1 MSTITCQKTVS
12 CFETQLTE
20 TTTTLKLKVA
30 AAPPPPPP
38 PANLDFCNW
47 GFLQTAPNDY
57 KESCCYTHPL
67 SKKSSFSLELCTENL
82 GSETGTDIITD
93 GSSIFLSPS
102 TTTELISPIVSDK
115 SGGESD
121 DDCCRQTTAVVRKGS
136 CRETRNFP
144 PPLSTM
150 SGSSSMQVRRRR
162 SDGGRLII
170 ESVEAPFR
178 NSYLQAERSDG
189 RLRLCFLTAG
199 PDHRAAETT
208 TTTTTTTTATSA
220 AAGEEEQEEEKRDG
234 CGGETATA
242 AAAAEEEAVVSKNE
256 VVESTKKKEE
266 FEMEMEKYQRR
277 SRCKES
283 GHGNNNG
290 FCSNWKPALWVA
302 TS

>member
-1 MSTITCQKTVS
+1 MSTITCQKIVS
-12 CFETQLTE
+12 CNFETQLTE

-30 AAPPPPPP
+30 AAP

-57 KESCCYTHPL
+57 KESCRYTHPL

-102 TTTELISPIVSDK
+102 STTEIISPIVSDK

-121 DDCCRQTTAVVRKGS
+121 DDCCRQTTAVVRKAS

-170 ESVEAPFR
+170 EAVEAPFR

-199 PDHRAAETT
+199 PDHRAETT
-208 TTTTTTTTATSA
+208 TTNTTSA
-220 AAGEEEQEEEKRDG
+220 EEEQEEENRDG
-234 CGGETATA
+234 CGGETAA
-242 AAAAEEEAVVSKNE
+242 AAVVEEEAAVTKNE
-256 VVESTKKKEE
+256 VVELKKKEE

-277 SRCKES
+277 STRCKES

>member
-1 MSTITCQKTVS
+1 MSTITCQKIVS
-12 CFETQLTE
+12 CNFETQLTE

-38 PANLDFCNW
+38 ANLDFCNW
-47 GFLQTAPNDY
+47 GFLQTAPNEY
-57 KESCCYTHPL
+57 KDSCCYTHPL

-102 TTTELISPIVSDK
+102 STTEIIHPIFSDK
-115 SGGESD
+115 SGGVSD
-121 DDCCRQTTAVVRKGS
+121 DDCCRRTATAVVVKKAS
-136 CRETRNFP
+136 FRETRNFP

-150 SGSSSMQVRRRR
+150 SSMQVRRRR

-170 ESVEAPFR
+170 EAVEAPFR
-178 NSYLQAERSDG
+178 NSYLQAERIDG

-199 PDHRAAETT
+199 PDHRVAE
-208 TTTTTTTTATSA
+208 TTTTATSA
-220 AAGEEEQEEEKRDG
+220 ASGEEEEQEEEKRDG
-234 CGGETATA
+234 CGGETAA
-242 AAAAEEEAVVSKNE
+242 AAVVEEEAVVSKNE
-256 VVESTKKKEE
+256 VAESTKKKEE

-283 GHGNNNG
+283 GHGNNKG